1 MSILSPMRYKDYTWP
16 HNPRVYEIRFERQM
30 AVHKVPFGQYML
42 QAMGRKRRILRG
54 EGEFIGPGA
63 YDEFKKLATL
73 FYEDTPGL
81 LTHPVWQVSNAY
93 LVHLRLRQEPTE
105 NYVAY
110 SFEFWE
116 SYDEYSRGATLVA
129 SGAASSAPANRG
141 VSDVRRTEEQ
151 WYTAVSGDC
160 LWNIARARGMTLQAL
175 LALNPQIKNP
185 NILYVGDRVRV
196 A

>member
-1 MSILSPMRYKDYTWP
+1 MPILSPMRYKDYTWP
-16 HNPRVYEIRFERQM
+16 HNPRVYEIEFERLM

-42 QAMGRKRRILRG
+42 QAMGRTNRILRG
-54 EGEFIGPGA
+54 EGEFTGPGA
-63 YDEFKKLATL
+63 YEEFKKLATV
-73 FYEDTPGL
+73 FYQNTPGL
-81 LTHPVWQVSNAY
+81 LIHPVWQISNAY

-116 SYDEYSRGATLVA
+116 SYDEYASGATLISQPSA
-129 SGAASSAPANRG
+129 ETSGAASSSAQA
-141 VSDVRRTEEQ
+141 EEQ

-160 LWNIARARGMTLQAL
+160 LWNIARDHGLTLEAL

-185 NILYVGDRVRV
+185 NLLYIGDRVRV

>member
-1 MSILSPMRYKDYTWP
+1 MAILSPMRYKDYTWP

-42 QAMGRKRRILRG
+42 QAMGRTNRILRG
-54 EGEFIGPGA
+54 EGEFVGPGA
-63 YDEFKKLATL
+63 YDEFKKLATV

-81 LTHPVWQVSNAY
+81 LTHPVWQISNAY

-116 SYDEYSRGATLVA
+116 SYDEYKRGATLVA
-129 SGAASSAPANRG
+129 SAAKPEENG
-141 VSDVRRTEEQ
+141 SDVQTAQEQ
-151 WYTAVSGDC
+151 WYTAVYGDC
-160 LWNIARARGMTLQAL
+160 LWNIARAHDMTLQAL